1 MMASPEQIKTQ
12 SDSLIELL
20 TAQCADLEKL
30 LALARAETVAAES
43 RDFDGILKVVSERA
57 LMSEKLETFQR
68 QIAEL
73 RERIGGEDAAAVWQ
87 GGLTTRVSEVIRQI
101 ITHDTQT
108 HLLLTAS
115 RQNSID
121 ELNNVEYTHRGSSAY
136 LREMKKGLA
145 YSRSF

>member
-1 MMASPEQIKTQ
+1 MASPEKIKKQ

-30 LALARAETVAAES
+30 LFLAREETVAAGCG
-43 RDFDGILKVVSERA
+43 DFDGVLKVVSERA
-57 LMSEKLETFQR
+57 VMSEKLETFQR

-73 RERIGGEDAAAVWQ
+73 RERIGGEDAKAVWQ
-87 GGLTTRVSEVIRQI
+87 GALTTKMSEVIRQI

-108 HLLLTAS
+108 HSLLTVS
-115 RQNSID
+115 RQTSIN
-121 ELNNVEYTHRGSSAY
+121 ELNNLEYANRGSNAY

-145 YSRSF
+145 YDRSF

>member
-1 MMASPEQIKTQ
+1 MASPEKIQKQ

-30 LALARAETVAAES
+30 LSLAREETVAAGS
-43 RDFDGILKVVSERA
+43 GDFDGILKVVSERA
-57 LMSEKLETFQR
+57 VMSEKLETFQR

-73 RERIGGEDAAAVWQ
+73 RERIGGEDAPAVWR
-87 GGLTTRVSEVIRQI
+87 GDGLTAKMSEVIRQI

-115 RQNSID
+115 RQNSIN
-121 ELNNVEYTHRGSSAY
+121 ELNNVEYTHRGSNAY
-136 LREMKKGLA
+136 LREMRKGLA
-145 YSRSF
+145 YDQSF

>member
-1 MMASPEQIKTQ
+1 MASPEKIQKQ

-20 TAQCADLEKL
+20 TAQCTDLEKL
-30 LALARAETVAAES
+30 LSLAREETAAAEGG
-43 RDFDGILKVVSERA
+43 DFDGVLRVVSERA
-57 LMSEKLETFQR
+57 VMSEKLETFQR

-73 RERIGGEDAAAVWQ
+73 RERIGGQDAEAVWQ
-87 GGLTTRVSEVIRQI
+87 GGLTTKMSEVIRQI

-115 RQNSID
+115 RQSSIN
-121 ELNNVEYTHRGSSAY
+121 ELNNVEYTYRGSNAY

-145 YSRSF
+145 YDQCF

>member
-1 MMASPEQIKTQ
+1 MASPDKIKKQ

-30 LALARAETVAAES
+30 LSLAREETVAAEG
-43 RDFDGILKVVSERA
+43 RDFDGVLRVVSERA
-57 LMSEKLETFQR
+57 VMSEKLETFQR

-73 RERIGGEDAAAVWQ
+73 RERIGGDAQEAVWQ
-87 GGLTTRVSEVIRQI
+87 GGLTAKMSEVIREI

-108 HLLLTAS
+108 HLLLTGL
-115 RQNSID
+115 RQNSVN
-121 ELNNVEYTHRGSSAY
+121 ELNNVEYTYRSSNAY

-145 YSRSF
+145 YDQSF